1 MHDESISHS
10 GKIKLEFVQNTNK
23 LSLSKGSITLAQ
35 ITLPS
40 SLNGKNVVLWVTGS
54 VNGNVIKVAISNYS
68 AKLTINTA
76 INFLDH
82 NFVFKTEDGIIRK
95 YMYSPNFYDFD
106 SEQYHRIMLQ
116 EKLNGSYIL

>member
-1 MHDESISHS
+1 ME
-10 GKIKLEFVQNTNK
+10 
-23 LSLSKGSITLAQ
+23 
-35 ITLPS
+35 
-40 SLNGKNVVLWVTGS
+40 KNVVLWVTGS

-82 NFVFKTEDGIIRK
+82 NFVFKTEDGVIKK